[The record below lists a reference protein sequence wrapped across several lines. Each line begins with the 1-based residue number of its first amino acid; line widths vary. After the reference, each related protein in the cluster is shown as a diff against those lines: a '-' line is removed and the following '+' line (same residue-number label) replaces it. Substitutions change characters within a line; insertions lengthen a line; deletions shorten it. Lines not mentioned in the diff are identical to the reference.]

1 MYIIT
6 TISSPFNPKFLKG
19 RFFFYYHFFINCAK
33 THCPCYT
40 NFFHYL
46 TYRFAKTR
54 IKQTIWTFFVLQF
67 ALLSFFLSSVTI
79 RLKLIIID
87 ESSDDSVTEIL
98 QKGHH
103 PVALSSWRSVPF
115 EQYVSRFRLGF
126 HFRCQFTESWKRLLF
141 QVATYILL
149 ISISKVSTL
158 NQEPML

>member
-1 MYIIT
+1 MVSKNCKFDTLFKQILGSKNCTLDSEGFKLRLYEQIMYIIT

-98 QKGHH
+98 QKGHRQ
-103 PVALSSWRSVPF
+103 VALSS
-115 EQYVSRFRLGF
+115 
-126 HFRCQFTESWKRLLF
+126 
-141 QVATYILL
+141 
-149 ISISKVSTL
+149 
-158 NQEPML
+158 